1 MPKALLKTLKLFNNP
16 ITQETNTMP
25 YIGKIPYEEQV
36 ELILQE
42 CRDQTWES
50 LMPHVIQWLEK
61 TQWAVESFEEY
72 YVEQVMNEPKNYDY
86 GS

>member
-1 MPKALLKTLKLFNNP
+1 
-16 ITQETNTMP
+16 MP

-36 ELILQE
+36 ELILQD

-61 TQWAVESFEEY
+61 TQWAIESFEEY